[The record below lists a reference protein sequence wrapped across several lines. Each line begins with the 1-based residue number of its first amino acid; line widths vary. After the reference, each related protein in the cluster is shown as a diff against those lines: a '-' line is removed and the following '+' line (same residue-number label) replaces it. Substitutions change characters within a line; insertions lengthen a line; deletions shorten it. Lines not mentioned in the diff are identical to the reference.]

1 MSSSIRIPSIVIT
14 ISLLISA
21 CSLHQIDKNPAPE
34 IESEEQYPSAP
45 SSETESYWDLNT
57 PWWYSFNRQELNDFI
72 EQSFSANQNIVQAVA
87 RVEQARAIVVQTRSF
102 RLPEVSAIGFAD
114 QRWEDNDTGVRTAD
128 IGGLFTWEIDLF
140 NRIGSAVTAD
150 TYEAQASAEDLE
162 ALRLSL
168 SAEVA
173 DAYFGS
179 VAAQRRIDL
188 LHLQVQ
194 LDQELLDLL
203 ELRLEYGVGTTVDV
217 LQQKSQL
224 ADSESLIPTAEAI
237 HRVFENRLDVLLGIM
252 PDGKNRVSETEDLSF
267 MEQVPAVGV
276 PSDLLL
282 RRPDL
287 RSAQASLVASDA
299 DIGAAIAD
307 RLPRIT
313 LDGSYLYSDI
323 ESFSRQSFTGPVG
336 IIAATFIQPLLD
348 WGRRKA
354 EVERNR
360 ALYVERLAAYTQLY
374 LEAVEEVENALYQER
389 KQRDFIKRLEARRDI
404 LQATVNETEELYFAG
419 VDDYLPVLDALQ
431 ELREVERDLITQR
444 LALVSFRIRLYRAIG
459 GPVYPENSYTKK
471 GKHHAN

>member
-1 MSSSIRIPSIVIT
+1 M
-14 ISLLISA
+14 
-21 CSLHQIDKNPAPE
+21 
-34 IESEEQYPSAP
+34 
-45 SSETESYWDLNT
+45 
-57 PWWYSFNRQELNDFI
+57 
-72 EQSFSANQNIVQAVA
+72 
-87 RVEQARAIVVQTRSF
+87 
-102 RLPEVSAIGFAD
+102 
-114 QRWEDNDTGVRTAD
+114 
-128 IGGLFTWEIDLF
+128 
-140 NRIGSAVTAD
+140 
-150 TYEAQASAEDLE
+150 
-162 ALRLSL
+162 
-168 SAEVA
+168 
-173 DAYFGS
+173 
-179 VAAQRRIDL
+179 
-188 LHLQVQ
+188 
-194 LDQELLDLL
+194 
-203 ELRLEYGVGTTVDV
+203 
-217 LQQKSQL
+217 
-224 ADSESLIPTAEAI
+224 
-237 HRVFENRLDVLLGIM
+237 LLGIM

-459 GPVYPENSYTKK
+459 GPVYPENSYTKE

>member
-34 IESEEQYPSAP
+34 IESEEQYPSTP

-194 LDQELLDLL
+194 LDQELC
-203 ELRLEYGVGTTVDV
+203 
-217 LQQKSQL
+217 
-224 ADSESLIPTAEAI
+224 I
-237 HRVFENRLDVLLGIM
+237 
-252 PDGKNRVSETEDLSF
+252 
-267 MEQVPAVGV
+267 
-276 PSDLLL
+276 
-282 RRPDL
+282 
-287 RSAQASLVASDA
+287 
-299 DIGAAIAD
+299 
-307 RLPRIT
+307 
-313 LDGSYLYSDI
+313 
-323 ESFSRQSFTGPVG
+323 
-336 IIAATFIQPLLD
+336 
-348 WGRRKA
+348 
-354 EVERNR
+354 
-360 ALYVERLAAYTQLY
+360 
-374 LEAVEEVENALYQER
+374 
-389 KQRDFIKRLEARRDI
+389 
-404 LQATVNETEELYFAG
+404 
-419 VDDYLPVLDALQ
+419 
-431 ELREVERDLITQR
+431 
-444 LALVSFRIRLYRAIG
+444 
-459 GPVYPENSYTKK
+459 
-471 GKHHAN
+471 